1 VWARYAISK
10 NWTAGLGEFAQ
21 SFRQGDQPNSFILPG
36 YGRTDAMLSYGFVG
50 KGVHT
55 TIQANVDNL
64 LNKRYYSG
72 SHQLVQDWIQPGA
85 PRTVLLSVRFSH

>member
-1 VWARYAISK
+1 
-10 NWTAGLGEFAQ
+10 
-21 SFRQGDQPNSFILPG
+21 
-36 YGRTDAMLSYGFVG
+36 MLSYGFVG